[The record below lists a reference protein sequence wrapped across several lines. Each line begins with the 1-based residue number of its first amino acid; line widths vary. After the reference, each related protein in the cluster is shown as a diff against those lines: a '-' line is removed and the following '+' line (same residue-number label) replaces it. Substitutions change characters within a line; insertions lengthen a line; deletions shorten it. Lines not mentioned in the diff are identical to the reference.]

1 MKSVVTTMALLAIV
15 QASTNKTET
24 LKTTIAPAKAAPA
37 SARNVLRLL
46 QPQKLLLPYLFLL
59 LRLRKYLIKKVT
71 KRSLMR
77 CQKK

>member
-15 QASTNKTET
+15 QASTNKTKT
-24 LKTTIAPAKAAPA
+24 LKTTISPAKAALA
-37 SARNVLRLL
+37 SARNVTAT
-46 QPQKLLLPYLFLL
+46 PSAAKTSATVPISPVTTEEVPY
-59 LRLRKYLIKKVT
+59 KKVT